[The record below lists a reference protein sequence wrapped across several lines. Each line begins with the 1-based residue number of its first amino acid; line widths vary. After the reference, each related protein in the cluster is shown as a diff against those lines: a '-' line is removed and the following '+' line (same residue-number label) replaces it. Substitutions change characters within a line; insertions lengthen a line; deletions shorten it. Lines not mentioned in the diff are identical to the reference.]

1 MDNVQPYL
9 RCQGW
14 EHELTLVDHLNIS
27 IDHMLSICPTS
38 DSSPKY
44 RICRTRF
51 CSWCW
56 HLWAFVR
63 HKARI
68 LGLVAAVIQ
77 HMTQKNAHQ
86 FSNSKKK
93 TRNIWL
99 LWTKQYSIIHILFSW
114 VSKYIFTRPSKI
126 YCTIFLASSSLFPTL
141 LKLL

>member
-63 HKARI
+63 HKAHI
-68 LGLVAAVIQ
+68 LELVAAVIQ
-77 HMTQKNAHQ
+77 HMTQKMLI
-86 FSNSKKK
+86 NSAIVK
-93 TRNIWL
+93 RRREIFGCYGQNI
-99 LWTKQYSIIHILFSW
+99 I
-114 VSKYIFTRPSKI
+114 V
-126 YCTIFLASSSLFPTL
+126 
-141 LKLL
+141 